1 MNANATITKT
11 IETYG
16 AGSIFERTVIR
27 FRAGTRAA
35 EIWLPISGRVTAYD
49 RVTRSV
55 VNCRRIP
62 GWGMVDPLTLPF
74 IERPSVR
81 RKLRARGY
89 ASDETPF

>member
-1 MNANATITKT
+1 MNKRYQHIRKT
-11 IETYG
+11 DKNG
-16 AGSIFERTVIR
+16 KV
-27 FRAGTRAA
+27 
-35 EIWLPISGRVTAYD
+35 W
-49 RVTRSV
+49 VTRSV